1 MCVDGGVANIV
12 YVIGIVFGA
21 LCIADRDCGKA
32 CKALWALYM
41 AFCVFMLIPCLAK

>member
-1 MCVDGGVANIV
+1 MANVV

-21 LCIADRDCGKA
+21 LCLSDKDSSKV

-41 AFCVFMLIPCLAK
+41 AFCVLMLIPCLVE